1 MSDDDDDEGAP
12 IPAGTPFYM
21 TPSGYAAIQE
31 ELRKLWYDERTKV
44 VEIVSW
50 AASLGDRSENAD
62 YQYGKRRLREIDR
75 RVRFLRK
82 RVDAAEVVDPAAQT
96 RRDKVFFGATV
107 TYARPDDSETTVM
120 IVGSEEADAD
130 HGRISWLAPI
140 ARALLGKGV
149 GDMARVILPTGPEEL
164 EVVAIRYP

>member
-1 MSDDDDDEGAP
+1 
-12 IPAGTPFYM
+12 M
-21 TPSGYAAIQE
+21 TPAGYAAIQE

-50 AASLGDRSENAD
+50 AAALGDRSENAD

-82 RVDAAEVVDPAAQT
+82 RVDNAQVVDPAAQT
-96 RRDKVFFGATV
+96 KRDRVFFGATV

-149 GDMARVILPTGPEEL
+149 GDMARVVLPTGPEEL
-164 EVVAIRYP
+164 EIVAIHYP